1 MFSLLRILD
10 FALVWGESLL
20 GHKRAN
26 MKTTERKLLADS
38 RDDLVKARV
47 TKRMKQQVVDAAIRE
62 GMSPAEAVR
71 QAVNEWLKRAA
82 KVA

>member
-1 MFSLLRILD
+1 M
-10 FALVWGESLL
+10 
-20 GHKRAN
+20 GHKRPD

-47 TKRMKQQVVDAAIRE
+47 TKRMKQQVVEAAIRE

-71 QAVNEWLKRAA
+71 QAVNEWLKRGVT
-82 KVA
+82 VA